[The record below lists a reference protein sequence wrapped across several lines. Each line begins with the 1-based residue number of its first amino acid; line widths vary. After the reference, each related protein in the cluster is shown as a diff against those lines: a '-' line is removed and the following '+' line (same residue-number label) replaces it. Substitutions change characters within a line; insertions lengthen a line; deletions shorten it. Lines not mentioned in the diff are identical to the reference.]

1 MSGQDVTLERSYLD
15 RMSAGLGDEGPGLVL
30 EIVDLVLTDTPGR
43 IGELV
48 RCLDA
53 GDLAGRGRVAHGLIG
68 RCGLVGALRL
78 TALCRR
84 LEEDALCRE
93 RRGGRGRERSHR
105 VRVRAR
111 GRGAP
116 GAAAFV
122 RARSLQPA
130 GAGGTSS
137 SHAEPSA

>member
-1 MSGQDVTLERSYLD
+1 MNEQEVTLDRSYLD

-43 IGELV
+43 ILELV

-53 GDLAGRGRVAHGLIG
+53 GDLASAGAVAHGLIG

-84 LEEDALCRE
+84 LEEDAIA
-93 RRGGRGRERSHR
+93 GNAS
-105 VRVRAR
+105 
-111 GRGAP
+111 
-116 GAAAFV
+116 
-122 RARSLQPA
+122 A
-130 GAGGTSS
+130 GAGAREGIVSEFERLAVALRDLRLS
-137 SHAEPSA
+137 FGP

>member
-1 MSGQDVTLERSYLD
+1 MSDQDVTLERSYLD

-53 GDLAGRGRVAHGLIG
+53 GDLAGAGAVAHGLIG

-78 TALCRR
+78 TTLCRR
-84 LEEDALCRE
+84 LEEDAVAGNASSGAEAGEVIVSEFDRLAVALRE
-93 RRGGRGRERSHR
+93 LRPS
-105 VRVRAR
+105 
-111 GRGAP
+111 
-116 GAAAFV
+116 F
-122 RARSLQPA
+122 
-130 GAGGTSS
+130 
-137 SHAEPSA
+137 EPR